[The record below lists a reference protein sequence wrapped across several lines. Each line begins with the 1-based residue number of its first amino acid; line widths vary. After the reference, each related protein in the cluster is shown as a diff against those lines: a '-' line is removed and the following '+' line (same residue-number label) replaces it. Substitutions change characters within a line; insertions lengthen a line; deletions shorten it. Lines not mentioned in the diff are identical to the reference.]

1 MSNHSLLLGSSPPD
15 QLHLRQQHEQQVRL
29 SSSPHSSSSSSTA
42 TVMMGIPASD
52 SETGN
57 NSNHNLSLVSS
68 SPPVHNQVHPQ
79 HHQHYYF
86 HQNHPLMMMMM
97 NASPSVDQHLSN
109 SYSQSQSSL
118 MSFSLQVSQTGID
131 KWVYVMSAHRD
142 YLDHY
147 LRTHNYILRGDGPLP
162 FSFRHY
168 IALMVSVLI
177 FEEQMTREVNEKKE
191 REREC

>member
-1 MSNHSLLLGSSPPD
+1 MSNHSLVLGSSPPD
-15 QLHLRQQHEQQVRL
+15 QLHLRQQQVRL
-29 SSSPHSSSSSSTA
+29 SSSPHSSSSSTA

-57 NSNHNLSLVSS
+57 NSTNNLSLVSS
-68 SPPVHNQVHPQ
+68 SPPVHNQVHPH

-177 FEEQMTREVNEKKE
+177 SRANDTRSEWEGKE
-191 REREC
+191 Y